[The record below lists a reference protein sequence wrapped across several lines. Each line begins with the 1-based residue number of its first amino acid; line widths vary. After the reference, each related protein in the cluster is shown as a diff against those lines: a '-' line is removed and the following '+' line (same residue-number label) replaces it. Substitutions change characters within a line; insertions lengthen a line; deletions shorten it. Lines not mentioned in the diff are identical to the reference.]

1 MAGPNQ
7 QRLQDLIAPP
17 AAKMVEGPNRKR
29 LRKMLADQGLDL
41 DQELANQQQAAAQRR
56 AQRASARAATGSSQ
70 QPAGSSDWLVD
81 LNPDIELIR
90 QGKDPKAEWAD
101 ELREDQEQLARTLE
115 EIQNSNIPDYEK
127 RRLIAEGTKRQDK
140 SWLFDAL
147 DWLDKL
153 DAGARSVFGTIQY
166 ALDSDADRS
175 WEALSGVYAKGIA
188 DNISWSEIL
197 DEYEMPFLNYWL
209 RDETD
214 ALNPNSN
221 KQMQEDPG
229 GWSALGRAFLTFS
242 LDTATSPTTYLTGG
256 AKPLTNLA
264 ADGGMALYRLADQ
277 TAVAATKAGDV
288 VDAGRIAEVATR
300 TAEVGYRGLKQ
311 SERKV
316 LEEGLRKYNTM
327 PEGVKNL
334 QGGAYLGR
342 KVLVPGSRQIAS
354 VTTQPLARAMAGA
367 RQSSAFKSMASPFNT
382 VTTMLKAEMR
392 SGDQAKV
399 SQAMETLASVQLAK
413 ADAMRWF
420 VNTQSELDGIIRGIK
435 KNKIDREELSL
446 FIEDPA
452 AALNMAS
459 PSALRLAGRY
469 LEEPAVKKVVDQAI
483 DWQGRAL
490 KDDFNRIVGEE
501 VIETMDNYVP
511 TLMSE
516 DFLAKAV
523 KGPKRRVAEFTTAT
537 FQRGAKFKVGE
548 EYMGE
553 MIVPTEMHPRN
564 LTPKQQGED
573 ILRRN
578 FGEEFVGPLYNRDWV
593 KAAKSRTFVAH
604 VRLRGEMTA
613 KYMRERGVGFTA
625 DDIAKMSQSPITDVG
640 DSLRTW
646 GFRKRTETAMAA
658 RQAAAD
664 SGAFV
669 ETSGTRVL
677 KDIRAIEEI
686 TSQGGTLKVLD
697 DQLAATGGFVAD
709 RIEQVRKLV
718 GRRAQLAERH
728 RRIESKLTTDVGRM
742 LQRVRQGGTATDKE
756 MDAAAKLTA
765 WAAGIEPDD
774 IARINQTWDDIDNEL
789 AQYMAD
795 LDLDAD
801 DVGTVNDLVNGML
814 SNASNRLDTI
824 DDLLAIPQAN
834 LSNQEIL
841 RRVQLAKERD
851 YLLESMEGL
860 VKMRAN
866 MDEVETLVRDVDRVR
881 SGFTQER
888 AFEVALWRIKQNP
901 TLTAA
906 QKRAASRNLFRNA
919 PRTARRDLNSRA
931 VDRLVEINAK
941 GRLTRRNGELAE
953 FVATPKGM
961 KIAKAQ
967 SGIED
972 LTIDALSGAAGR
984 DSAVELIGR
993 TVYYSDDAAAAGLDA
1008 DELRRIQVNVA
1019 MKNPRVVAGV
1029 EDADRIVDAEMLL
1042 SAVAAKLVDFGPKKE
1057 LTATQRV
1064 FVNGL
1069 NAVFKRHSAAVAA
1082 DEGPEAVSRF
1092 IDDLDATLGRLAAG
1106 DNPNPIAADFVN
1118 QAGGRIADQGLTP
1131 EAALQ
1136 VRKDLEKLE
1145 STINKDVDALLN
1157 AANRNIEEL
1166 KAALSEPTPA
1176 KPSVAEDAATAA
1188 GKPAS
1193 KAQAEPD
1200 VTDELTAAFEAN
1212 RQARAEFEAIEA
1224 EMKPISDAEKAAW
1237 ERYKAARQAA
1247 DRAASPN
1254 ATADPE
1260 LEFSLSKRMLEG
1272 IRNIVGEKPPAAT
1285 RKELDELDLLIK
1297 YVPDA
1302 QGNLPQITPEDLEM
1316 IRSNYRTLKPRMT
1329 VPDRPILD
1337 RSMTD
1342 ERVPGVWWTDSY
1354 RLLSQEAVNPA
1365 TGFKLP
1371 PYLGGPV
1378 DLTDL
1383 LSPAQLKE
1391 LDGIADASRLPRKF
1405 ASSDEFYAAVA
1416 KLKESSQPFAWSKV
1430 GSNLDV
1436 IASKYAPDAGKSPN
1450 FVSLLEGAPTP
1461 TDGVVMAPRSV
1472 SFQNDMHIVLESA
1485 DPFDRPEVSP
1495 GTFSAFPFRAE
1506 VNAGY
1511 FSDLADGITIV
1522 ARREDG
1528 DNKPLALYIGDK
1540 LVGLLM
1546 PIRTGGA
1553 TPTREI
1559 VGNRVR
1565 ELLKKLTSRS
1575 KTTTDGQRRALYDL
1589 DSEIAATRRSGST
1602 ATQDL
1607 DEARR
1612 ALDELGMVPNNL
1624 YDMPRS
1630 QRLQGLGERY
1640 QELQQKWYSSEDA
1653 LRRQRLNRVRQEFE
1667 GDELGGVYAEET
1679 VRMVDEDIA
1688 SGQQRVADIEAFL
1701 ARAPKESAKWVKAN
1715 YPRAAGMVPSSTP
1728 KDKLIA
1734 AAKKSLAEIRKGLDE
1749 AATPQGR
1756 DVAISLVRDR
1766 NDPLKWVEG
1775 LIENADTDPAVRTLA
1790 EDLLRRVDQP
1800 RAAAAATPPPAPLAN
1815 EVAAT
1820 PAVDPQEVAQI
1831 QMLETRVSI
1840 DSERIRLIEETMLS
1854 RGAALDAEDP
1864 KKLAIELERLERQA
1878 YGSPPPDGRSLEP
1891 MIASHGSATK
1901 ALQWKVARIRDDIK
1915 WNSFEI
1921 GILKGDR
1928 SVMREEL
1935 DLTERFVGILN
1946 RTVAGEGVPDD
1957 ELLALGFS
1965 FEFRAR
1971 KLREGL
1977 VKADELRRSI
1987 TSAAA
1992 PPRLSAFL
2000 LIDELVS
2007 PAMTSMS
2014 PKRAEE
2020 LLARNPASGA
2030 LLRRLGYTPEQVAEN
2045 YRTAMK
2051 KLGYDG
2057 ILTDD
2062 LVKRSATVF
2071 DEKQIRH
2078 ANKVAQVEAEL
2089 DALQREL
2096 RSSIRDGQRSLL
2108 SMSHDAFGFRIDR
2121 QTDKV
2126 EDAVAVAADNASKLA
2141 AMERTEQNVAEYL
2154 MRSEA
2159 QKVFKAAEGQS
2170 DEAAAAL
2177 RLHGQAMVA
2186 EADMLANGRGNVS
2199 EMMSGNLAAT
2209 PGLAERMASMNG
2221 LMFKQLDRQTFADP
2235 NIVEILTHAQ
2245 KLTIPGE
2252 MKGFL
2257 RAFDYV
2263 TNVFKG
2269 YAILSPGFHIRNL
2282 FGAAM
2287 NNWLADM
2294 NVMSYPR
2301 FWRAESVYFAA
2312 LREHGKPD
2320 KALLAVRAKL
2330 GDDIGGAY
2338 EQWHAMEASTGMG
2351 LAGAWG
2357 EDVGR
2362 TTTILGNQQT
2372 SGRLANAGRAISG
2385 DQYGLRE
2392 QAFSLKNNALVRG
2405 NGYVAQRIERF
2416 MRGSLAFD
2424 SLYRGGDV
2432 INASLRVRKYHFDY
2446 NDLSAFEENVLR
2458 RVIPFYVWV
2467 SRNLPLQVEGLIR
2480 KPKVA
2485 LSFYRLKRNIEAQS
2499 EAEAYTPGWYARE
2512 FSIRLPRNLNIPFFS
2527 NDGNAKYLFLD
2538 MPFMDL
2544 GLLQDPVGGSLSAVN
2559 PWIKAPVEMFVRDG
2573 KFFTGA
2579 PFSDK
2584 PVPLPDNFAGAA
2596 LGQALLATGRAQRAT
2611 DGTIMTNEKILYA
2624 IEQGMPMFG
2633 LLNRALDPDKAAN
2646 VFVSKF
2652 LGIGIRSND
2661 ERSQSNE
2668 IQRRLSFLNDKIG
2681 VFGKDGLG
2689 YDISPTGKIEITNNT
2704 RKVELNAERLQFERN
2719 FLLDAA
2725 NTMDAQTLADTI
2737 PEVGE
2742 STARWI
2748 VAHRVANGRFN
2759 SLSDLGKV
2767 QDLRRPQIDTILLAL
2782 AEKPEKMGIPSQNMV
2797 DLNTSS
2803 IDELAEALPGVGP
2816 STAKKIIDYRRTY
2829 GEIRT
2834 VDDLRNI
2841 KGLSDSAVD
2850 EIRDYLLEELVKR
2863 STAEYRRYLQQAGYR
2878 PLQELVL
2885 TP

>member
-29 LRKMLADQGLDL
+29 LRKTLADQGLDL

-197 DEYEMPFLNYWL
+197 DEYEMPFLHFIGG
-209 RDETD
+209 
-214 ALNPNSN
+214 LNAGSSDPIENMR
-221 KQMQEDPG
+221 KDPG
-229 GWSALGRAFLTFS
+229 GWDAVGRGLLTFA

-469 LEEPAVKKVVDQAI
+469 LEEPAVKKVVDEAI

-1136 VRKDLEKLE
+1136 VRKDLEGMEAEIQKW
-1145 STINKDVDALLN
+1145 VDSDLDYSVK
-1157 AANRNIEEL
+1157 NIERVKQRIDQPAEE
-1166 KAALSEPTPA
+1166 APT
-1176 KPSVAEDAATAA
+1176 TA

-1193 KAQAEPD
+1193 KAQAEPA

-1285 RKELDELDLLIK
+1285 RKELDQLDLLIK

-1354 RLLSQEAVNPA
+1354 RLLSQDAVNPA

-1383 LSPAQLKE
+1383 LPPAQLKE

-1405 ASSDEFYAAVA
+1405 ASSDEFYAAVT
-1416 KLKESSQPFAWSKV
+1416 KLTESSRPFALSKV

-1436 IASKYAPDAGKSPN
+1436 IASKYAPDAGQSPN
-1450 FVSLLEGAPTP
+1450 FASLMEGAPTP
-1461 TDGVVMAPRSV
+1461 TDGVVVAPRSV
-1472 SFQNDMHIVLESA
+1472 SFQSDMHIVLESA
-1485 DPFDRPEVSP
+1485 DGSV
-1495 GTFSAFPFRAE
+1495 RAE

-1522 ARREDG
+1522 ARQEDG
-1528 DNKPLALYIGDK
+1528 DTKPLALYIGDK
-1540 LVGLLM
+1540 LVGLMM
-1546 PIRTGGA
+1546 PIRLDRGVS
-1553 TPTREI
+1553 TREMI
-1559 VGNRVR
+1559 GNRVR
-1565 ELLKKLTSRS
+1565 ELLTKLTSRS
-1575 KTTTDGQRRALYDL
+1575 KATTDGQRRALYDL
-1589 DSEIAATRRSGST
+1589 GSEIAATRRSGST

-1612 ALDELGMVPNNL
+1612 ALDELGMVPNDSRL

-1653 LRRQRLNRVRQEFE
+1653 LRQQRLNRVRQEFE

-1820 PAVDPQEVAQI
+1820 PAVDPQ
-1831 QMLETRVSI
+1831 
-1840 DSERIRLIEETMLS
+1840 
-1854 RGAALDAEDP
+1854 
-1864 KKLAIELERLERQA
+1864 QA
-1878 YGSPPPDGRSLEP
+1878 
-1891 MIASHGSATK
+1891 
-1901 ALQWKVARIRDDIK
+1901 RDDMQ
-1915 WNSFEI
+1915 WNRFEL
-1921 GILKGDR
+1921 GREKGDR
-1928 SVMREEL
+1928 KIMREEIAFH
-1935 DLTERFVGILN
+1935 ESYAAAIR
-1946 RTVAGEGVPDD
+1946 RTVAGEALSED
-1957 ELLALGFS
+1957 ELVSLGRS
-1965 FEFRAR
+1965 YEGRIRRLQAR
-1971 KLREGL
+1971 LE
-1977 VKADELRRSI
+1977 KADELRRSI

-2199 EMMSGNLAAT
+2199 EMMGGNLAAT

-2294 NVMSYPR
+2294 NVMSYRR
-2301 FWRAESVYFAA
+2301 FGRAESVYFAA
-2312 LREHGKPD
+2312 LREHGNPD

-2405 NGYVAQRIERF
+2405 NGYVAQRVERF

-2424 SLYRGGDV
+2424 SLYRGEDV

-2446 NDLSAFEENVLR
+2446 NDLSALEENVLR

-2544 GLLQDPVGGSLSAVN
+2544 GLFQDPVGGSLSAVN

-2803 IDELAEALPGVGP
+2803 VDELAEALPGVGP